1 MAGIIFAAIL
11 NTVSKEDYN
20 LTSLCPTIINLL
32 CYLFLFLCAATLL
45 TLSTIAVDR
54 LLAVSLHLRYQELVT
69 SKRVTIVLISIW
81 LTSSITALMYI
92 FLPKSNEM
100 VAAVILLV
108 GYVLT
113 TVAYV
118 RIYKVVKYHQNQ
130 IYSQNQLQNAQTRE
144 ALRQR
149 KSAYN
154 ALFVY
159 FVFLVCYL
167 PYLPSVILYLTD
179 TSEISFLIAR
189 YASLFLICLNSSLN
203 PIVYCWRYREI
214 RQIVKSTMKKIL
226 RMDENMTWWC
236 DVLRD
241 EICWERAIL
250 EGNWDELTF
259 GKTFGTVTRDKGK
272 MTKNDRA
279 DERVH
284 TWVTVPRKN
293 CGKYFEL
300 NRFKS
305 GEGTCCAQ
313 RPRKGVNGRRLV
325 ATIGIGLS
333 IENLKTDTFELNSV
347 YNFHEM

>member
-1 MAGIIFAAIL
+1 MTVIIFAVIL
-11 NTVSKEDYN
+11 NTAPKEDYN
-20 LTSLCPTIINLL
+20 LTSLCQTVINLN
-32 CYLFLFLCAATLL
+32 YLLFFLCAASLL
-45 TLSTIAVDR
+45 TLTTIACDR
-54 LLAVSLHLRYQELVT
+54 LLAASLHLRYQEV
-69 SKRVTIVLISIW
+69 VLISIW
-81 LTSSITALMYI
+81 LTSCITALIYI
-92 FLPKSNEM
+92 FLPKGNEM

-118 RIYKVVKYHQNQ
+118 RIYKVLKYHQNQ
-130 IYSQNQLQNAQTRE
+130 INGQNQLQNAKTRE

-159 FVFLVCYL
+159 FVFLVCYF
-167 PYLPSVILYLTD
+167 PFLPSTILYSTNTD
-179 TSEISFLIAR
+179 VWNFVSHSRICVVFFNLPEFIIKYYCFLLAVPR
-189 YASLFLICLNSSLN
+189 DSPNC
-203 PIVYCWRYREI
+203 
-214 RQIVKSTMKKIL
+214 KSAMKKIL
-226 RMDENMTWWC
+226 RLVENMTWGY

-241 EICWERAIL
+241 EIWRERATR

-259 GKTFGTVTRDKGK
+259 AKTSGTVSRDKGK

-279 DERVH
+279 DRRVP

-293 CGKYFEL
+293 CGKYFGP

-305 GEGTCCAQ
+305 GEWTCCAQ
-313 RPRKGVNGRRLV
+313 RPRKGVNRRRLV

-333 IENLKTDTFELNSV
+333 IETLKTDTFELNSV
-347 YNFHEM
+347 YDFHEM

>member
-1 MAGIIFAAIL
+1 
-11 NTVSKEDYN
+11 
-20 LTSLCPTIINLL
+20 
-32 CYLFLFLCAATLL
+32 
-45 TLSTIAVDR
+45 
-54 LLAVSLHLRYQELVT
+54 
-69 SKRVTIVLISIW
+69 
-81 LTSSITALMYI
+81 
-92 FLPKSNEM
+92 M

-108 GYVLT
+108 GYFLT

-159 FVFLVCYL
+159 FVFLVCCL
-167 PYLPSVILYLTD
+167 PFLPSVILYLIN
-179 TSEISFLIAR
+179 TSEISFLIAKS
-189 YASLFLICLNSSLN
+189 ASLFLIYLNSSLN

-226 RMDENMTWWC
+226 RLDENMTWGC
-236 DVLRD
+236 EVLRD
-241 EICWERAIL
+241 EIWRERAIL
-250 EGNWDELTF
+250 EGNWGELTF
-259 GKTFGTVTRDKGK
+259 AKTSGTVTRDKGK

-279 DERVH
+279 DRRVP

-293 CGKYFEL
+293 CGKYFGP

-305 GEGTCCAQ
+305 GEWTCSAQ
-313 RPRKGVNGRRLV
+313 RPRKGVNRRRLV

-347 YNFHEM
+347 YDFHEM